1 MKQLVGFPGILLASS
16 AWAAQPGHIAKP
28 SMTVAT
34 PADVAVGH
42 DGRAGLICQTKATH
56 KPARKLVMTITPSKI
71 KIPDNSK
78 HGTRLATI
86 AVSWSNG
93 APFTGKVSL
102 TRNPGRICQLAG
114 MEVQLGR
121 DTTKADDYTTS
132 VCTVTATE

>member
-1 MKQLVGFPGILLASS
+1 MKQLVGLAGMLLASS
-16 AWAAQPGHIAKP
+16 ASAEQPGLISVRSTMVNP
-28 SMTVAT
+28 E
-34 PADVAVGH
+34 
-42 DGRAGLICQTKATH
+42 AGPTCENSSRH
-56 KPARKLVMTITPSKI
+56 KPGPELVVTISPAHI

-102 TRNPGRICQLAG
+102 TRNPGRICQLTG